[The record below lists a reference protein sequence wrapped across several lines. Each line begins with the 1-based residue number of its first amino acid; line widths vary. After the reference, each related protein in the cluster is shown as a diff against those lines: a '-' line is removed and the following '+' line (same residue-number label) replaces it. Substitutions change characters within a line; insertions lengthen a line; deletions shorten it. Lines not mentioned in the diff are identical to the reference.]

1 MDKDLFSLN
10 IAAQT
15 ARHKRVFTSSLI
27 WPHRILRK
35 LYLRWIKGGRIRSV
49 FSHHQVTVRDPGRR
63 FLKHAAIFSISLLMV
78 SVFTPIGLS
87 EIGFTADT
95 FVEDSDF
102 VGEDI
107 PLEETPL
114 LIDEEGFIL
123 KTSPVSEDSSR
134 IGYTDKVTHKVVS
147 GENLNAV
154 AALYGLHVRTLM
166 WENNMSD
173 EDILRIGQT
182 LVIPSVDGVTH
193 VVASSETLA
202 SISKKYGVDTSLV
215 KEHNNLAGDVIG
227 KGQKLFIPGGKR
239 ADPIPVITRT
249 AGRSGGGSTSA
260 RGSTKSFDSK
270 NYIAS
275 SATPDDGKTFIFPT
289 SGTITQGFSKG
300 HYGVDIANPSK
311 PDVWAVASGTVVT
324 AKGGCV
330 PREVE
335 VDRSCGGG
343 YGNYVVVDHGDGL
356 QTLYA
361 HLETVYVSE
370 GQSVDIGQALGMMGN
385 TGRTYGKTGRH
396 AHVEFI
402 KDGVKKN
409 PAKFW

>member
-10 IAAQT
+10 VAAQT
-15 ARHKRVFTSSLI
+15 ARHKRVFMSSLL

-35 LYLRWIKGGRIRSV
+35 LYLRWIKGGRIRNV
-49 FSHHQVTVRDPGRR
+49 LSHHQVTVKDPGKR
-63 FLKHAAIFSISLLMV
+63 FLKHAAAFSITLLMV
-78 SVFTPIGLS
+78 SVFTPLGLS

-95 FVEDSDF
+95 FVEGTDF
-102 VGEDI
+102 AGEEI
-107 PLEETPL
+107 PSEEAPL

-154 AALYGLHVRTLM
+154 AALYGLHVKTLM

-182 LVIPSVDGVTH
+182 LTIPSVDGVTH

-202 SISKKYGVDTSLV
+202 SISKKYGVDASLV

-239 ADPIPVITRT
+239 ADPLPAIIRT
-249 AGRSGGGSTSA
+249 AGRSGGGGASS

-275 SATPDDGKTFIFPT
+275 SATPDDGKTLIFPT
-289 SGTITQGFSKG
+289 SGKITQGFSKG
-300 HYGVDIANPSK
+300 HYAQDIGNASK
-311 PDVWAVASGTVVT
+311 PDIWAAESGTVVT

-330 PREVE
+330 PRDVE
-335 VDRSCGGG
+335 IDRSCGGG
-343 YGNYVVVDHGDGL
+343 YGNYVVVDHGNGL

-361 HLETVYVSE
+361 HLETIYVSE
-370 GQSVDIGQALGMMGN
+370 GQAVDVGQALGKMGN
-385 TGRTYGKTGRH
+385 TGRTYGKTGIH
-396 AHVEFI
+396 LHFEVI

-409 PAKFW
+409 PSKFW